1 MSTQARIYIYPSC
14 TTCKKA
20 LKWLRENKIDFQL
33 IDIVQETP
41 SKDLLVEAIT
51 QIGNR
56 KSVFNTSG
64 LSYRA
69 LGANTVQSMT
79 DEEALQALISDGKL
93 IKRPFLITQQGEIL
107 VGFKTEQWKEAF
119 RK

>member
-1 MSTQARIYIYPSC
+1 MSTQTRVYSYSSC

-41 SKDLLVEAIT
+41 SKDLLIEAIN

-56 KSVFNTSG
+56 KGLFNTSG
-64 LSYRA
+64 ISYRS
-69 LGANTVQSMT
+69 LGAKVVKAMS
-79 DEEALQALISDGKL
+79 DKEALDALVADGKL
-93 IKRPFLITQQGEIL
+93 IKRPFLITQEGKIL
-107 VGFKTEQWKEAF
+107 VGFKSEEWEKAF
-119 RK
+119 